1 MRKIVVSEFITVDG
15 VIQDPHLWTFE
26 FWSDQTA
33 QFKLNEL
40 VAADSLLL
48 GRVTYEGFAAAWPS
62 MTDEAGFADRMNGY
76 PKYVVSKTLTEAS
89 WNNSTI
95 INDDVVGVIAALKGQ
110 PGNDVLVFGSADLIQ
125 TLARHDLVDEYRLMV
140 YPLLRGEGQRL
151 FSETLDAKKLQL
163 AGTEQLGNGVIV
175 LTYAPIGPTE

>member
-26 FWSDQTA
+26 YWSDGTA
-33 QFKLNEL
+33 RFKLKEL
-40 VAADSLLL
+40 EAADSLLL

-76 PKYVVSKTLTEAS
+76 PKYVASKTLTEAS
-89 WNNSTI
+89 WNNSTVVH
-95 INDDVVGVIAALKGQ
+95 DDVVGAVANLKEQSGS
-110 PGNDVLVFGSADLIQ
+110 DILVFGSGNLIQ
-125 TLARHDLVDEYRLMV
+125 TLVQHDLIDEYRLMV

-151 FSETLDAKKLQL
+151 FTDALDAKKLQL
-163 AGTEQLGNGVIV
+163 VGTEELGNSVVV
-175 LTYAPIGPTE
+175 LTYEPARASA